1 MAAHKA
7 RVPVQRAVANAQ
19 ELVSPLLKR
28 IMAARAKLNQNQ
40 RPTAQINLSKR
51 LTNAQETAILIN
63 MTTTL
68 TENDNISVLFDSANA
83 PSIMYMDEQN
93 GVLRELSSLLL
104 SVRSDTM
111 TFSYMESNESGEN
124 RSIIT
129 VSIANGMNAIAH
141 MALKN
146 MDEARQ
152 TLLNTAIRIF

>member
-1 MAAHKA
+1 
-7 RVPVQRAVANAQ
+7 
-19 ELVSPLLKR
+19 
-28 IMAARAKLNQNQ
+28 
-40 RPTAQINLSKR
+40 
-51 LTNAQETAILIN
+51 

-68 TENDNISVLFDSANA
+68 TENDNISVLFHSDNA
-83 PSIMYMDEQN
+83 PSILYMDEQD

-129 VSIANGMNAIAH
+129 VSIANGLNAIAH

-146 MDEARQ
+146 MNEARQ
-152 TLLNTAIRIF
+152 ALLNTAIRVL

>member
-1 MAAHKA
+1 
-7 RVPVQRAVANAQ
+7 
-19 ELVSPLLKR
+19 
-28 IMAARAKLNQNQ
+28 
-40 RPTAQINLSKR
+40 
-51 LTNAQETAILIN
+51 

-83 PSIMYMDEQN
+83 PSIMYMDKQN